1 MKIAKNTV
9 VTMDYT
15 LTDEEG
21 EILDSSSGSEPL
33 VFLSGH
39 GNIIA
44 GLEEALQGQEKGGK
58 LDVTVKPEDGYG
70 EYSSELVAKVPKSQ
84 IQADGEISVGAHF
97 QVDTP
102 EGPMIY
108 TVTHLDGDDV
118 TLDGNHPLAGETLK
132 FKVEIKD
139 VREASAEEIAAGHI
153 HSADC
158 NH

>member
-15 LTDEEG
+15 LSDAEG
-21 EILDSSSGSEPL
+21 EVLDTSAGSDPL

-44 GLEEALQGQEKGGK
+44 GLEKALQGGVKGDK
-58 LDVTVKPEDGYG
+58 LDVTVKPEDAYG
-70 EYSSELVAKVPKSQ
+70 EYISELVAKVPRTQ
-84 IQADGEISVGAHF
+84 IQADGEISEGAHF
-97 QVDTP
+97 QVETP
-102 EGPMIY
+102 DGPMIY

-118 TLDGNHPLAGETLK
+118 TLDGNHPLAGETLN

-139 VREASAEEIAAGHI
+139 VREASSDEISAGHI
-153 HSADC
+153 HGPDNS
-158 NH
+158 H

>member
-44 GLEEALQGQEKGGK
+44 GLEEALQGQEKG
-58 LDVTVKPEDGYG
+58 
-70 EYSSELVAKVPKSQ
+70 Q
-84 IQADGEISVGAHF
+84 MCF
-97 QVDTP
+97 
-102 EGPMIY
+102 
-108 TVTHLDGDDV
+108 
-118 TLDGNHPLAGETLK
+118 
-132 FKVEIKD
+132 
-139 VREASAEEIAAGHI
+139 
-153 HSADC
+153 
-158 NH
+158 